1 MSKDTGPSGGYGSV
15 VAPQS
20 AVGWQLGR
28 ISQEH
33 GTLVRTPGA
42 APGNQDALLVA
53 GDVLRLVPQHACL
66 TAAQH
71 AWYYVVE
78 NGGDEVVDVW
88 VPWKGW

>member
-1 MSKDTGPSGGYGSV
+1 MSKDTGPSGGYGIV
-15 VAPQS
+15 IAPAS
-20 AVGWQLGR
+20 AVGWRLAR

-33 GTLVRTPGA
+33 GTLVRNSEAGPVSDGLGVVPG
-42 APGNQDALLVA
+42 Q
-53 GDVLRLVPQHACL
+53 VLRITPQHACL

-78 NGGDEVVDVW
+78 NSGDEVVDVW